1 MPPQTFD
8 SDSEPEPVATKAAGD
23 DVEEM
28 DEDVEEEEAGD
39 DEEEED
45 EYVVEAIKDHKFEGK
60 TLMLLVK
67 WKGYEKKSD
76 MTWEPEENCAGA
88 KEVLE
93 EYFKSLGGKP
103 KYSAAS
109 NKRSRPS
116 TSGTPAASK
125 KKSKTTSTN
134 DSPAAVEEPKWKPPA
149 GSWED
154 EISAIDTIEKTEKGL
169 ICYIQWGNGKKSQH
183 EVHTV
188 YKKAPQ
194 RMLKFYEQHLVFKET
209 TGGTNNL
216 YRDDDE

>member
-8 SDSEPEPVATKAAGD
+8 TDSDSEPVIRKDVPD
-23 DVEEM
+23 DVEMEEDGEE
-28 DEDVEEEEAGD
+28 DEN
-39 DEEEED
+39 DEETGED

-76 MTWEPEENCAGA
+76 MTWEPEENCEGA
-88 KEVLE
+88 REVLD
-93 EYFKSLGGKP
+93 EYFESIGGKP
-103 KYSAAS
+103 KYTAPT
-109 NKRSRPS
+109 NKRSRQS
-116 TSGTPAASK
+116 IGTPGTAK
-125 KKSKTTSTN
+125 KKKTTPSK
-134 DSPAAVEEPKWKPPA
+134 DSSSPPDEPKWKPPT

-154 EISAIDTIEKTEKGL
+154 EIQAIDTIEKTEKGL
-169 ICYIQWGNGKKSQH
+169 ICYIQWANGKKSQH

-209 TGGTNNL
+209 GCGTNNI
-216 YRDDDE
+216 YKDDE

>member
-1 MPPQTFD
+1 
-8 SDSEPEPVATKAAGD
+8 
-23 DVEEM
+23 
-28 DEDVEEEEAGD
+28 
-39 DEEEED
+39 
-45 EYVVEAIKDHKFEGK
+45 
-60 TLMLLVK
+60 MLLVK

-88 KEVLE
+88 KDVVE
-93 EYFKSLGGKP
+93 EYFESIGGRP
-103 KYSAAS
+103 KYSAPT

-125 KKSKTTSTN
+125 KKTKTTPSN
-134 DSPAAVEEPKWKPPA
+134 ESPAPIDEPKWKPPA

-154 EISAIDTIEKTEKGL
+154 EIQAIDTIEKTEKGL
-169 ICYIQWGNGKKSQH
+169 ICYIQWSNGKKSQH

-209 TGGTNNL
+209 SSSNQA
-216 YRDDDE
+216 YKDDE